1 MMQDMSQ
8 NREGADFKARKGS
21 ASHIMDKTDKLYH
34 RKDQTKIKMD
44 EFAIDVEFKYGLP
57 LLILDVIEAFT
68 GKDLSQEIKREVS
81 PARIISRMNP
91 DDETFMNFKM
101 NLTDDAQDI
110 SFLIFN
116 HLSDLDLKKIQL
128 ELNWKQHLD
137 SMKHLDETTRE
148 RESKDPVILQKLQ

>member
-1 MMQDMSQ
+1 
-8 NREGADFKARKGS
+8 
-21 ASHIMDKTDKLYH
+21 MDKTDKLYH

-110 SFLIFN
+110 SFSIFN

>member
-1 MMQDMSQ
+1 
-8 NREGADFKARKGS
+8 
-21 ASHIMDKTDKLYH
+21 MDKTDKLYH

-110 SFLIFN
+110 SFSIFN

-128 ELNWKQHLD
+128 ELNLKQHLD